1 MKKLCA
7 SLIAIPLVA
16 CAQVPYHP
24 QSYQSSV
31 PPPPQSTAVGQLTK
45 ATVIE
50 VQPLYEMVIVGKNC
64 QPVQVYA
71 PQPQP
76 NAAGAIVGAVIGGA
90 IGSRFGGGNGR
101 LVATGVGSAAG
112 AMVGA
117 NYPSYQQGYPQQ
129 MNCTPIT
136 TPRRTGNA
144 YVADYHGIRYTGNTY
159 SNIQVG
165 DTVFVNV
172 TTVINPGE

>member
-1 MKKLCA
+1 MKGDHMKKLLCT
-7 SLIAIPLVA
+7 SLIALPLIA
-16 CAQVPYHP
+16 CAQ
-24 QSYQSSV
+24 V

-50 VQPLYEMVIVGKNC
+50 VQPLYEMVIVGRNC
-64 QPVQVYA
+64 QPVPVYVA
-71 PQPQP
+71 PPQP
-76 NAAGAIVGAVIGGA
+76 NVLGTVVGAVIGGA

-112 AMVGA
+112 AIAGA
-117 NYPSYQQGYPQQ
+117 NYHQGYQGYPQ

-144 YVADYHGIRYTGNTY
+144 YVAEYNGIRFTGNTY
-159 SNIQVG
+159 SNLQVG